1 MTKIGDNSGAV
12 AVGELKQFVERIE
25 RLNDDISLLRE
36 DMKEVFSE
44 AKGRGY
50 DTKTLRKIV
59 AIRKKD
65 LAKLKE
71 EQALLD
77 IYAAAL
83 GMEGVFA

>member
-25 RLNDDISLLRE
+25 RLDDDISLLRE
-36 DMKEVFSE
+36 DMKGVFSE

-50 DTKTLRKIV
+50 DTKALRKIV
-59 AIRKKD
+59 ALRKKD

>member
-36 DMKEVFSE
+36 DIKEVFAE

-65 LAKLKE
+65 IDKLKE

-83 GMEGVFA
+83 GMEGLFA